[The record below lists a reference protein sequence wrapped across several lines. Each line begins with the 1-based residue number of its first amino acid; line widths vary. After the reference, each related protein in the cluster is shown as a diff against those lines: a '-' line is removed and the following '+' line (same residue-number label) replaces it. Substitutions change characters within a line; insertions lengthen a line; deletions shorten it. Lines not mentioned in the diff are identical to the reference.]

1 MVSASSP
8 HSAALQR
15 PALVAD
21 RPLGPFGIP
30 HPCGNSALDCQLL
43 RHTENIGVD
52 PLVGYALVPVEPPSG
67 AELAVRPADEEFWA
81 ANDAAFRCP
90 AQEQPA
96 PAEIAAAAA
105 QLRRKYHGAL
115 QRPKAPRR
123 PQPLKALDPLI
134 QRVRA
139 VFAPRGQK
147 LCGFVAGDVAAGLGT
162 VTDVVNAGGAGQP
175 SADAPPYSSAA
186 GDTAPLDVVL
196 TEGGALRL
204 AGWLLGCLAL
214 ALAVFGAAVAF
225 STGAWPVSE
234 RRRRSL
240 AGPPEG
246 AAGAV
251 GAPAVFPGV
260 V

>member
-1 MVSASSP
+1 MVSNSV
-8 HSAALQR
+8 ALQR
-15 PALVAD
+15 PGVVTD

-52 PLVGYALVPVEPPSG
+52 PLVGFALVPVEPPSA

-90 AQEQPA
+90 AQDQQA
-96 PAEIAAAAA
+96 TAEIAGAAA
-105 QLRRKYHGAL
+105 QLRRRYHGSTDH
-115 QRPKAPRR
+115 RDPKAPRR
-123 PQPLKALDPLI
+123 SRPLKALDPLI

-147 LCGFVAGDVAAGLGT
+147 LCGLVAGDVAAGLGT

-175 SADAPPYSSAA
+175 APDPPSAN
-186 GDTAPLDVVL
+186 DTAPLDVVL

-225 STGAWPVSE
+225 STGAWPVND

-246 AAGAV
+246 AAGAI